1 MKDWTGNKRTTFA
14 TLGASSHAQE
24 ERQEHDYYAT
34 DPIAMEMLLDKETF
48 NKNVWECAVGEG
60 HLANVLK
67 QHGYNVRS
75 SDLIDRGYENTEV
88 MDFINNDET
97 WDGDIITNPPYKYA
111 QKFVEK
117 AFDVMKQGKIAMFLK
132 LTFLESKGR
141 YEMFRKYPPKT
152 IYVFSERVVCAMN
165 GDFEKYTSSAVA
177 YAWFIWEVGFT
188 GKPQIE
194 WLSKSEYM
202 NRNQEVLDI

>member
-14 TLGASSHAQE
+14 TLGASSHSQE

-88 MDFINNDET
+88 MDFLNNDET

-111 QKFVEK
+111 QQFLEK
-117 AFDVMKQGKIAMFLK
+117 AYHKLCATHTQRIALFLK

-141 YEMFRKYPPKT
+141 HEMFQKYPPKK
-152 IYVFSERVVCAMN
+152 IYVFSERIECAKN
-165 GDFEKYTSSAVA
+165 GEFKNSSAVA

-202 NRNQEVLDI
+202 NRNQETLF

>member
-111 QKFVEK
+111 QKFLEK

-141 YEMFRKYPPKT
+141 YEMFKKYPPKT

-194 WLSKSEYM
+194 WLSKTEYM
-202 NRNQEVLDI
+202 HKNQKSLF

>member
-14 TLGASSHAQE
+14 ILGASSHAQE

-67 QHGYNVRS
+67 QHDYNVRS
-75 SDLIDRGYENTEV
+75 SDLINRGYENTEILNFLEY
-88 MDFINNDET
+88 DGN
-97 WDGDIITNPPYKYA
+97 WQGDIITNPPYKYA
-111 QKFVEK
+111 QQFVEK

-177 YAWFIWEVGFT
+177 YAWFIWEVGFK

-194 WLSKSEYM
+194 WLSKTEYM
-202 NRNQEVLDI
+202 NKNQKSLF